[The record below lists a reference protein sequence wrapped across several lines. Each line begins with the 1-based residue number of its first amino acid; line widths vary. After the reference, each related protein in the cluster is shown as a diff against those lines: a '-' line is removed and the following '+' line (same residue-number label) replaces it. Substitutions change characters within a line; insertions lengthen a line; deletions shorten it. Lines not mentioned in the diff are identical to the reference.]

1 MATPNQDVS
10 QPTPQGNFA
19 HLMKTGV
26 GLQLVLE
33 HGLPIAPS
41 EVTKYLASIDERL
54 FMASFP
60 FPQGPV
66 WALGERWS
74 ENDRRWQSVQSGETP
89 RDRAFDVI
97 GYPPNE
103 LKLRSAEDAA
113 GYLTSQIRKQA
124 QDRPEWQ
131 RYIAKIEAHNAAQTK
146 ENHRPVI
153 EYAQELAAAN
163 TQTMFADQG
172 KTVTK
177 VFQSEPTNEKGTKRT
192 KGRDASIPLPTVK
205 QSANS

>member
-1 MATPNQDVS
+1 MATPNRDIIV
-10 QPTPQGNFA
+10 PEPQGNFA
-19 HLMKTGV
+19 DLMKSST

-54 FMASFP
+54 FLASFP

-66 WALGERWS
+66 WALCERWG

-103 LKLRSAEDAA
+103 LKLRSAEDAM
-113 GYLTSQIRKQA
+113 GYLVSQIKKQA
-124 QDRPEWQ
+124 QDRPEWT
-131 RYIAKIEAHNAAQTK
+131 RYLAKIQAHNDAQTK
-146 ENHRPVI
+146 ENQRPVV
-153 EYAQELAAAN
+153 EYAQELAEAN
-163 TQTMFADQG
+163 TETMFADQG

-177 VFQSEPTNEKGTKRT
+177 VFQSEPTNQTGTKRT

-205 QSANS
+205 QSAAG